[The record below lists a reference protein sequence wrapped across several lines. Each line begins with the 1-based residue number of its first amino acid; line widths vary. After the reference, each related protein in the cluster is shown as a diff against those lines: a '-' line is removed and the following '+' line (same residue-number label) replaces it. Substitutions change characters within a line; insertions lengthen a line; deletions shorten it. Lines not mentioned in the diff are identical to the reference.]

1 MILVLGLAIAACDRG
16 CSCAP
21 GGSWAWDPAGKSPVP
36 VPSGSVAFP
45 MNAIDCPD
53 GIARCIDGIVE
64 VSRLAAIAQPCI
76 GPPEKCQCPW
86 DRVGGCDHGCV
97 ADGIDLALS
106 RAQAFVQ
113 LCAPSAAD
121 VFARPPLPNVQL
133 PSDLCVAETY
143 HCVSGTVVACAETAM
158 PLATCVNGCAEEG
171 SALDEEG
178 LTRDQ
183 VVALLCKH

>member
-1 MILVLGLAIAACDRG
+1 
-16 CSCAP
+16 
-21 GGSWAWDPAGKSPVP
+21 
-36 VPSGSVAFP
+36 